1 MTVIVVAAVVEEQ
14 GRFLVTRRPAGVHL
28 AGMWEF
34 PGGKIDENEGHAAAL
49 EREIREELGVDVEV
63 RDLTYETVHPYP
75 DRTVALYFS
84 RCRLLGTPRPLLG
97 LEMRW
102 VAREELASIGFP
114 PADKELIDRLIISP
128 SSG

>member
-1 MTVIVVAAVVEEQ
+1 VTVIVVAAVVEEQ

-75 DRTVALYFS
+75 DRTVALYFY
-84 RCRLLGTPRPLLG
+84 RCRLLGTPRPLFG
-97 LEMRW
+97 QEMRW
-102 VAREELASIGFP
+102 VAREELASLGFP
-114 PADKELIDRLIISP
+114 PADKELIDRLINSP